1 MSRELG
7 SRVPQSELMSVSQLG
22 YCPSCNAFI
31 RFRVTNR
38 EEIVA
43 EKHNNPKTHKCCEKS
58 LTIVDF
64 GEQHL

>member
-7 SRVPQSELMSVSQLG
+7 SRVPQSELMNVSQLG
-22 YCPSCNAFI
+22 NCPGCGAFI
-31 RFRVTNR
+31 GFRVTNR

-43 EKHNNPKTHKCCEKS
+43 EKHNSPKTYKHCEKS
-58 LTIVDF
+58 LTIVDY